1 MSNTDIETALPEDAA
16 DFDLMTWLESGT
28 IGRTTVVTYNDVAAG
43 KRLAEID
50 ARLDELGYA
59 DDEAEKDAA
68 AAFPKDEPL
77 SATADVDV
85 EVEQLLAEAE
95 VLLPRH
101 EASKMVWHL
110 RAVSAEEIDA
120 AHDKY
125 EVPRPP
131 SDPGPN
137 ASPQQRE
144 KFGTKALAYGRART
158 EYDRNVR
165 LEITATAA
173 EHVETPAGSQEV
185 TVALLRRLRG
195 RPHGQEWLDRLY
207 KAADDATKDD
217 AEPPRPTSPGSSTR
231 IRG

>member
-1 MSNTDIETALPEDAA
+1 MSNMPEDAA
-16 DFDLMTWLESGT
+16 DFDLMAWLESGT

-43 KRLAEID
+43 KRLSQID
-50 ARLDELGYA
+50 ARLNELDYT
-59 DDEAEKDAA
+59 DDREAHKDGAA
-68 AAFPKDEPL
+68 PFPKDEPL
-77 SATADVDV
+77 SAATDVDE
-85 EVEQLLAEAE
+85 EVEQLLAEAGA
-95 VLLPRH
+95 LLERQA
-101 EASKMVWHL
+101 ASKMIWHL

-131 SDPGPN
+131 TDPGPN
-137 ASPQQRE
+137 ASQQQRE

-165 LEITATAA
+165 LEIIATAA

-185 TVALLRRLRG
+185 TVALLKRLRG

-217 AEPPRPTSPGSSTR
+217 AELPRPTSPGSSTST
-231 IRG
+231 RG